1 MIQKSWRFERWI
13 IYTVLVAALPL
24 FIRLICFWVLKN
36 PVGSAVNPIDIVFF
50 GLTLNIS
57 NINEL
62 NGLKNKSRKIESQG
76 LQPNKDRVLG
86 LSLLLI
92 ILLAITLGMIY
103 ISELLSVKI
112 LSINSTYIC
121 SILMGVASFV
131 FSWNV
136 MLKIQRYYGNN

>member
-1 MIQKSWRFERWI
+1 MKFERWL
-13 IYTVLVAALPL
+13 IYTVSVAALPL
-24 FIRLICFWVLKN
+24 LIRLMCFWILKN
-36 PVGSAVNPIDIVFF
+36 PVGTAVSPIDIVFF

-62 NGLKNKSRKIESQG
+62 NGLKNKPKKVESRAT
-76 LQPNKDRVLG
+76 QPDKDRILG

-92 ILLAITLGMIY
+92 ILLTITLGMVY
-103 ISELLSVKI
+103 SSELLAVE
-112 LSINSTYIC
+112 SISLTSTYIC
-121 SILMGVASFV
+121 SILMSIASLV

>member
-1 MIQKSWRFERWI
+1 MKFERWL

-36 PVGSAVNPIDIVFF
+36 PVGSAVSPIDIVFF

-62 NGLKNKSRKIESQG
+62 NGLKNKSKKAESHSHIA
-76 LQPNKDRVLG
+76 QPNKDRVLG

-92 ILLAITLGMIY
+92 ILLAITLGIIY
-103 ISELLSVKI
+103 ISELLVIKI
-112 LSINSTYIC
+112 LSITGTYIC
-121 SILMGVASFV
+121 SILMSVASFV

>member
-1 MIQKSWRFERWI
+1 MKFERWL
-13 IYTVLVAALPL
+13 IYTVSVAALPL
-24 FIRLICFWVLKN
+24 LIRLMCFWILKN
-36 PVGSAVNPIDIVFF
+36 PVGTAVSPIDIVFF

-62 NGLKNKSRKIESQG
+62 NGLKNKPKKFESRAT
-76 LQPNKDRVLG
+76 QPDKDRILG

-92 ILLAITLGMIY
+92 ILLTITLGMVY
-103 ISELLSVKI
+103 SSELLAVE
-112 LSINSTYIC
+112 SISLTSTYIC
-121 SILMGVASFV
+121 SILMSIASLV

>member
-36 PVGSAVNPIDIVFF
+36 PVGSTVNPIDIVFF

-121 SILMGVASFV
+121 SILMSVASFV

>member
-1 MIQKSWRFERWI
+1 MKFERWL

-36 PVGSAVNPIDIVFF
+36 PVGSAVSPIDIVFF

-62 NGLKNKSRKIESQG
+62 NGLKNKSKKAESHIA
-76 LQPNKDRVLG
+76 QPDKDRILG

-92 ILLAITLGMIY
+92 ILLTVTLGMVY
-103 ISELLSVKI
+103 SSELLAVE
-112 LSINSTYIC
+112 SISLTSTYIC
-121 SILMGVASFV
+121 SILMSIASLV

>member
-1 MIQKSWRFERWI
+1 MKFERWL

-36 PVGSAVNPIDIVFF
+36 PVGSAVSPIDIVFF

-62 NGLKNKSRKIESQG
+62 NGLKNKSKKVESHVA
-76 LQPNKDRVLG
+76 QPNKNRVLG

-103 ISELLSVKI
+103 ISELLAVKI
-112 LSINSTYIC
+112 LSITSTYIC
-121 SILMGVASFV
+121 SILMSVASFV

>member
-1 MIQKSWRFERWI
+1 MKFERWL

-36 PVGSAVNPIDIVFF
+36 PVGSAVSPIDIIFF

-62 NGLKNKSRKIESQG
+62 NGLKNKSKKAESYIA
-76 LQPNKDRVLG
+76 QPDKDRILG

-92 ILLAITLGMIY
+92 ILLTITLGMVY
-103 ISELLSVKI
+103 SSELLAVE
-112 LSINSTYIC
+112 SISLTSTYIC
-121 SILMGVASFV
+121 SILMSIASFV

>member
-1 MIQKSWRFERWI
+1 MKFERWL
-13 IYTVLVAALPL
+13 IYTVSVAALPL
-24 FIRLICFWVLKN
+24 LIRLLCFWILKN
-36 PVGSAVNPIDIVFF
+36 PVGTAVSPIDIVFF

-62 NGLKNKSRKIESQG
+62 NGLKNKPKKFESRAT
-76 LQPNKDRVLG
+76 QPDKDRILG

-92 ILLAITLGMIY
+92 ILLTITLGMVY
-103 ISELLSVKI
+103 SSELLAVE
-112 LSINSTYIC
+112 SISLTSTYIC
-121 SILMGVASFV
+121 SILMSIASLV